1 MKTRRYETHGKEG
14 KRENTT
20 SYFFFPHILF
30 SESHP
35 SSQGSSG
42 VHQGWERICLGH
54 IKACLKIVD
63 SDSRLPANSTL
74 GSLAHAWN
82 KGSMGTR
89 MGSTSGKN
97 RQNSRGRHCLDSLGS
112 SDLTQEK
119 VESSVTLHGLARS
132 QASLGWQMCPPLVEP
147 EEMDRHWTS
156 GLKLVSLSSGW
167 GGSRGGMCEVVSLCK
182 IFSVL

>member
-1 MKTRRYETHGKEG
+1 MPGLGLRYLGKGGIWSYLMCCITVQLIIWDTALRNRLISSLRPQERNESTNER
-14 KRENTT
+14 KRTDR
-20 SYFFFPHILF
+20 
-30 SESHP
+30 
-35 SSQGSSG
+35 SSG

-132 QASLGWQMCPPLVEP
+132 QASLG
-147 EEMDRHWTS
+147 
-156 GLKLVSLSSGW
+156 
-167 GGSRGGMCEVVSLCK
+167 
-182 IFSVL
+182 